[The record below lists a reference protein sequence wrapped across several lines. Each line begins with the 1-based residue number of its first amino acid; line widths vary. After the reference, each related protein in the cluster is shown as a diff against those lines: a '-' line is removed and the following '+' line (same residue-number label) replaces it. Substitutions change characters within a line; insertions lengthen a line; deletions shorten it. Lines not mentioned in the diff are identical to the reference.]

1 MKKILLIFLCFFVF
15 PKTQAA
21 IYPKE
26 LIAKTIGKANKQIGL
41 KPITV

>member
-26 LIAKTIGKANKQIGL
+26 
-41 KPITV
+41 